1 MKLWGVLIKMFN
13 ILCHVDSLLFI
24 GYRLLLMSLGTFVNE
39 TVENLADT
47 FCISPLIIPDEVFLS
62 VGISPARIPGRFG
75 DAEPSPNA

>member
-1 MKLWGVLIKMFN
+1 MKLWGVLVKMFN

-39 TVENLADT
+39 TENLADT

-62 VGISPARIPGRFG
+62 VGISPARIPRRFG